1 MRRRPR
7 AIAHAIRNARSI
19 RATAIFS
26 FTTRP
31 TGATRQ
37 ITNTE
42 DAETNPHFTHDEKR
56 VAFTRGNNLY
66 VIELATGAMAE
77 LSDIRPAGTPP
88 PPEDEKGTASQ
99 EALKKDQKDL
109 FDVIR
114 ERAAE
119 REEQE
124 AKRKR
129 EHPRKPFILQAGP
142 NRSVVAAHA
151 GREVRNRDHSRGGE
165 RRQTNRWCRSS

>member
-1 MRRRPR
+1 MW
-7 AIAHAIRNARSI
+7 ARDGSGL
-19 RATAIFS
+19 RKLSDDEAKLAPPAAGDSTRDKKRTVYSRDGDIFLYDAADG
-26 FTTRP
+26 T
-31 TGATRQ
+31 TRQ
-37 ITNTE
+37 ITKTD

-66 VIELATGAMAE
+66 VIAIWIRGATEQMT
-77 LSDIRPAGTPP
+77 DIRPAGTPP
-88 PPEDEKGTASQ
+88 PPDEEKGTASQ

-129 EHPRKPFILQAGP
+129 ENPRKPFIL
-142 NRSVVAAHA
+142 A
-151 GREVRNRDHSRGGE
+151 GRANRRLA
-165 RRQTNRWCRSS
+165 RSSRPTKNT